1 MRTIR
6 YGLAALLLLTGSFRA
21 QTPEKADPRPAAIKA
36 LAAELEAENARYKD
50 AQAALMKSDAYVK
63 ARADK
68 DTEKLTALRKEIKPV
83 DRDGFADRAIKAAE
97 ELKGDDR
104 ARALIWSLEV
114 FPASEKLNKALD
126 ALLGEFA
133 KAPVMIEF
141 CESPA
146 FATISRAD
154 ATKADARLATVVDAA
169 ATPTIKAW
177 GLYSQANRLSGPKD
191 ATDEAKAKAASL
203 SAEAE
208 KLAAGTPLGDRIAA
222 PRFEKEKLQIGMAA
236 PDIAAADVD
245 GVAFKL
251 SDYAGKVVVLDFWG
265 DW

>member
-6 YGLAALLLLTGSFRA
+6 YGLAAALLLCGSFRA
-21 QTPEKADPRPAAIKA
+21 QTPDKADPRPPAVKA
-36 LAAELEAENARYKD
+36 LAAELDAENARYKE
-50 AQAALMKSDAYVK
+50 AQAAMMKSDAYVK

-83 DRDGFADRAIKAAE
+83 DRDGFAGRAIKAAE

-104 ARALIWSLEV
+104 ARALIWSLEI
-114 FPASEKLNKALD
+114 FPTAAKQNQSLD

-133 KAPVMIEF
+133 KAPVLIEF
-141 CESPA
+141 CESQA
-146 FATISRAD
+146 FSMISRAD
-154 ATKADARLATVVDAA
+154 PAKADLRLTTVVESA
-169 ATPTIKAW
+169 ATPVIKAW
-177 GLYSQANRLSGPKD
+177 GLYSQSTRLSGPKD
-191 ATDEAKAKAASL
+191 ATDEAKAKAAEL

-208 KLAAGTPLGDRIAA
+208 KLAAGTVLGDRIAA
-222 PRFEKEKLQIGMAA
+222 PRFEKERLQIGMPSPDVAA
-236 PDIAAADVD
+236 TDLD